1 LPARFRKRK
10 PRVSPRVREKARG
23 PPEAQDRLSHH
34 RHRERRGWI
43 ADPKGISIPSGAG
56 ALAHE
61 ILPASQPCDVRDWL
75 REAQA
80 DVLFEATSLNVNSGQ
95 PAIDHIRA
103 ALEMGAHAIT
113 ANEGTVVHAYH
124 ELRALAAS
132 KNRRFF
138 SSQP

>member
-1 LPARFRKRK
+1 VLEKKQGDLQKRK
-10 PRVSPRVREKARG
+10 
-23 PPEAQDRLSHH
+23 
-34 RHRERRGWI
+34 I
-43 ADPKGISIPSGAG
+43 AYRITGIASAGAG
-56 ALAHE
+56 SPIPKAFPSRVARAALAHE